1 MVKKNTPKLDQSME
15 LKKLLDGKYIS
26 KYLIKPRKH
35 KRVINYT
42 TWNIKIWH
50 EKATISENQRINR
63 ENTWNSHNSIT
74 VY

>member
-35 KRVINYT
+35 KKVINYT
-42 TWNIKIWH
+42 T
-50 EKATISENQRINR
+50 
-63 ENTWNSHNSIT
+63 
-74 VY
+74 